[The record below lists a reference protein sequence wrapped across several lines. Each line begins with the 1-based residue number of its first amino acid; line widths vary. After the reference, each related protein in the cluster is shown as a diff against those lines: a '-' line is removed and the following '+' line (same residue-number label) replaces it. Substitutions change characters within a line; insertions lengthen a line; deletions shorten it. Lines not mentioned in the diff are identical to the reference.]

1 MTLYYVNIRGIKSK
15 AENLKSIIEEEKPYI
30 IGIVETM
37 LGEKE
42 KMELKEYQIIRND
55 RDIEGGGVLLAV
67 RKALGNVT
75 IEVNRENS

>member
-1 MTLYYVNIRGIKSK
+1 
-15 AENLKSIIEEEKPYI
+15 
-30 IGIVETM
+30 M